1 MSSKFP
7 LAKLTFLIAILT
19 AVGQMTQTMY
29 VPSIGQMAQE
39 FRVNPAM
46 LQAVMAC
53 YLIPYG
59 LSQFVYGPVS
69 DKLGRKPIILV
80 GLAIYLVGAVISL
93 FAHSFELFLLGSFIQ
108 GAGIGSGGAMSRTLS
123 RDCFS
128 GEELHRANSIISM
141 CVIFSPLLAPVL
153 GGVFT
158 ETLGWRSSYL
168 FLTLFAVAV
177 VIVMASKLME
187 TLPQELRSKSSAMD
201 NYRFVLAD
209 RRFQGYVICLVATFA
224 GVAVFEAAAGVLF
237 GGVLKLSAL
246 TVSILFVMPIPGYLL
261 GAGFSSML
269 ARRYGTQAAFKFGL
283 AAIVLGSVVVLLPG
297 LQGATDA
304 WTLTFGSTVYFLGA
318 GVLFPAAT
326 TGALTPFSNH
336 AGTGGAVLG
345 GMQNLGAGLAT
356 LGASVIPA
364 SSQLPLGVI
373 MLIMALLAMW
383 GLHIANRDRGHDNS
397 NDAVMV

>member
-1 MSSKFP
+1 
-7 LAKLTFLIAILT
+7 
-19 AVGQMTQTMY
+19 
-29 VPSIGQMAQE
+29 
-39 FRVNPAM
+39 
-46 LQAVMAC
+46 MAC

-59 LSQFVYGPVS
+59 LSQFVYGPLS

-187 TLPQELRSKSSAMD
+187 TLPQERRSKSSAMD

-269 ARRYGTQAAFKFGL
+269 AKRYGTQAAFKFGL

-297 LQGATDA
+297 LQGVTDA

-326 TGALTPFSNH
+326 TGALTPFPNH

-373 MLIMALLAMW
+373 MFIMALLAMW

>member
-59 LSQFVYGPVS
+59 LSQFVYGPLS

-80 GLAIYLVGAVISL
+80 GLAIYLVGAVVSL

-187 TLPQELRSKSSAMD
+187 TLPQERRNKSSAID

-269 ARRYGTQAAFKFGL
+269 AKRYGTQTAFKFGL
-283 AAIVLGSVVVLLPG
+283 AAIILGSVMVLLPG

-304 WTLTFGSTVYFLGA
+304 WTLTVGSTVYFLGA

-326 TGALTPFSNH
+326 TGALAPFPNH

-364 SSQLPLGVI
+364 STQLPLGVI

>member
-7 LAKLTFLIAILT
+7 LAKLTFFIAILT

-29 VPSIGQMAQE
+29 VPSIGQMAKE
-39 FRVNPAM
+39 FHVNPAM

-59 LSQFVYGPVS
+59 LSQFIYGPLS
-69 DKLGRKPIILV
+69 DKLGRKPIIIS
-80 GLAIYLVGAVISL
+80 GLAIYLVGALISL
-93 FAHSFELFLLGSFIQ
+93 FAHSFELFLLGSFVQ

-153 GGVFT
+153 GGLLT

-177 VIVMASKLME
+177 VIVMSSKLVE
-187 TLPQELRSKSSAMD
+187 TLPEERRTKSSAVD
-201 NYRFVLAD
+201 NYRFVLSD

-261 GAGFSSML
+261 GAGFSSL
-269 ARRYGTQAAFKFGL
+269 IAKRFGNAAAFKFGL
-283 AAIVLGSVVVLLPG
+283 IAIVFGSVIVLIPG
-297 LQGATDA
+297 LEGNTDA
-304 WTLTFGSTVYFLGA
+304 WTLTIGSTVYFLGA

-326 TGALTPFSNH
+326 TGALTPFPNH

-356 LGASVIPA
+356 LAASVIPA

-373 MLIMALLAMW
+373 MLVMALLAMW
-383 GLHIANRDRGHDNS
+383 GLHIAKRDRGRDNTGG
-397 NDAVMV
+397 AVAV

>member
-59 LSQFVYGPVS
+59 LSQFVYGPLS

-141 CVIFSPLLAPVL
+141 CVIF
-153 GGVFT
+153 
-158 ETLGWRSSYL
+158 
-168 FLTLFAVAV
+168 FAVACTGSRRCV
-177 VIVMASKLME
+177 YWNSRLAF
-187 TLPQELRSKSSAMD
+187 EL
-201 NYRFVLAD
+201 
-209 RRFQGYVICLVATFA
+209 LVPD
-224 GVAVFEAAAGVLF
+224 AVC
-237 GGVLKLSAL
+237 
-246 TVSILFVMPIPGYLL
+246 
-261 GAGFSSML
+261 
-269 ARRYGTQAAFKFGL
+269 RC
-283 AAIVLGSVVVLLPG
+283 
-297 LQGATDA
+297 
-304 WTLTFGSTVYFLGA
+304 
-318 GVLFPAAT
+318 
-326 TGALTPFSNH
+326 SNH
-336 AGTGGAVLG
+336 CYGI
-345 GMQNLGAGLAT
+345 Q
-356 LGASVIPA
+356 
-364 SSQLPLGVI
+364 
-373 MLIMALLAMW
+373 
-383 GLHIANRDRGHDNS
+383 ANGDTAAR
-397 NDAVMV
+397 AQK